1 MQSSSEREPLLVPP
15 DRGAQV
21 QDAARRKSQRKRSI
35 LSVIGITIASLVFA
49 LLLFAALLVHSFI
62 PSDQDLQ
69 TVADGAVVV
78 HPSPDI
84 QVLNFTRSYTTGFV
98 QVSGEAG
105 IDALQILGIGADGA
119 QDRGHG
125 AAWWESLRWS
135 LGQRAVQFAGPLVA
149 QLPQA
154 ITIYPH
160 GSSKPLLN
168 VTLSEPIDIP
178 LIVRNS
184 KIPLGDVHDADWLH
198 PFTHDIRVDLLSHT
212 DLVGFATKAWAR
224 GAVTVDVVIPEVQVR
239 SRTGKGWRRWLNV
252 KQKDVCITR
261 RMEGKSVIFRFL
273 FVPSPSRT
281 DADMSNPRSPLLHN
295 ERHQASLRL
304 LVVLA
309 LNTKGLTT
317 LSA

>member
-1 MQSSSEREPLLVPP
+1 MQGSSERQPLLVPP
-15 DRGAQV
+15 DSGTRL
-21 QDAARRKSQRKRSI
+21 QDAARRKSQRNRSV
-35 LSVIGITIASLVFA
+35 LSIIGITIASLFFA

-69 TVADGAVVV
+69 FVADSAVVV

-105 IDALQILGIGADGA
+105 IDALQVLGIGEHGG

-125 AAWWESLRWS
+125 AAWWESLRRS
-135 LGQRAVQFAGPLVA
+135 VSQRAILLGGPLVA

-168 VTLSEPIDIP
+168 VTLADPIDIP
-178 LIVRNS
+178 LIIRNS
-184 KIPLGDVHDADWLH
+184 NIHGGATEDADWLH
-198 PFTHDIRVDLLSHT
+198 PFTHEIRVDLLSHT

-224 GAVTVDVVIPEVQVR
+224 GAITVDVFIPEVQVK

-252 KQKDVCITR
+252 KQKDVRITR
-261 RMEGKSVIFRFL
+261 RIEGKSISSRISSFL
-273 FVPSPSRT
+273 PLLDSRRYVT
-281 DADMSNPRSPLLHN
+281 PRSPLLHN
-295 ERHQASLRL
+295 ERNQASLRL

-309 LNTKGLTT
+309 TEIKGLTT